1 VRNNYFFYLLIVAC
15 VVLLDQV
22 SKFVVTKFI
31 LSGDVIRLFNSDLI
45 WLVLVMNPGMA
56 FGVRIIPSAFL
67 AIIAFTAAIGLG
79 IFLYRKSSLSLWQGF
94 PFALII
100 GGAIGNLIDRLTL
113 GEVVDFISI
122 NMPDFIIPRWPAFNL
137 ADSALSVGI
146 VWILIVSLIGRVNR
160 GQVENEDDN
169 VVDNLNSV

>member
-1 VRNNYFFYLLIVAC
+1 VRNNHFFYLLTVTC

-22 SKFVVTKFI
+22 SKLIVTKFI
-31 LSGDVIRLFNSDLI
+31 LSGDIIRLFNGDLI
-45 WLVLVMNPGMA
+45 WLVFVMNPGMA
-56 FGVRIIPSAFL
+56 FGVRIIPSALL
-67 AIIAFTAAIGLG
+67 AVISFAAAIGLG
-79 IFLYRKSSLSLWQGF
+79 IFLYRKSSLALWQGL

-137 ADSALSVGI
+137 ADSAVSVGI
-146 VWILIVSLIGRVNR
+146 VWLLIISFIGKVSDDRVGND
-160 GQVENEDDN
+160 DDN
-169 VVDNLNSV
+169 VVDVFDSD